1 MTEAPETL
9 PVRFPKHRERAVAHV
24 TIKDIAKACG
34 VSVSTVSRVLNER
47 PDVSD
52 ENRRRVREYIE
63 RSHYIPNNSARDLV
77 RTKADAVGLVVRG
90 VGNPFYT
97 DIIRAVEE
105 EVNAAGLA
113 LVMRQIDERADEV
126 RCGAEMEREKRLRGL
141 IFLGGQFNYT
151 AHTIRA
157 LTVPFVCC
165 AFANSYGTLR
175 PEEYSSV
182 SIADGETAYQAV
194 RYLIEKG
201 HRRIAALVSQTD
213 DGALSQLRY
222 EGYLRAL
229 AEGGVGAENALA
241 LCAGT
246 YDIRGA
252 YAAMDRAL
260 TEGANFN
267 AVFAI
272 SDSMALGAMRALYE
286 HGRRVPEDCS
296 VIAIDGLELSDYYVP
311 RLTTLCQPAQEMGR
325 RAARILL
332 ELAAGTGANRQEILP
347 TTLRTGG
354 SVRAI

>member
-1 MTEAPETL
+1 M
-9 PVRFPKHRERAVAHV
+9 

-97 DIIRAVEE
+97 VIIRAVEE
-105 EVNAAGLA
+105 EVNAVGLA

-141 IFLGGQFNYT
+141 IFPGGQFNYT

-182 SIADGETAYQAV
+182 SIADG
-194 RYLIEKG
+194 
-201 HRRIAALVSQTD
+201 
-213 DGALSQLRY
+213 
-222 EGYLRAL
+222 
-229 AEGGVGAENALA
+229 
-241 LCAGT
+241 
-246 YDIRGA
+246 
-252 YAAMDRAL
+252 
-260 TEGANFN
+260 
-267 AVFAI
+267 
-272 SDSMALGAMRALYE
+272 
-286 HGRRVPEDCS
+286 
-296 VIAIDGLELSDYYVP
+296 
-311 RLTTLCQPAQEMGR
+311 
-325 RAARILL
+325 
-332 ELAAGTGANRQEILP
+332 
-347 TTLRTGG
+347 
-354 SVRAI
+354 